1 MAHRLV
7 AAYRAPNWLP
17 GGHLQTIYSYFRAR
31 RIPVPRFSRRR
42 WETPD
47 GDFIDVDRLPGTA
60 GAPLIA
66 LFHGLEGNSA
76 SHYVRL
82 LAEPVAK
89 AGWELAV
96 AHFRGC
102 SGEPN
107 RLARAYHSGDSAE
120 VGWILRQFAAEAD
133 GSPLATIGVSLGGN
147 ALLKFLGEAGS
158 EAQRLVRC
166 AVAVSAPVD
175 LTASGNALCRGM
187 NRLYGRAFLATL
199 KTKGIDKAARFP
211 DLINA
216 ERVRAARTLREFDD
230 AVTAPLHGFRDTDDY
245 WQRSSSKPWLPH
257 VRVPTL
263 MINARNDPFLPHEAL
278 PGAQEVAGC
287 IEREFTEAGGHV
299 GFVEGA
305 FPGNF
310 RWFRER
316 IMSFVQRH
324 LA

>member
-1 MAHRLV
+1 M
-7 AAYRAPNWLP
+7 
-17 GGHLQTIYSYFRAR
+17 QTLYSYFRAR
-31 RIPVPRFSRRR
+31 RVPVPRFSRCR

-60 GAPLIA
+60 PGAPVVA

-82 LAEPVAK
+82 LAEPVAQ
-89 AGWELAV
+89 AGWQLAV

-120 VGWILRQFAAEAD
+120 LGWMLRQFAAEAG
-133 GSPLATIGVSLGGN
+133 GSPLAALGVSLGGN

-158 EAQRLVRC
+158 EAQGLVRC

-175 LTASGNALCRGM
+175 LSASGNALCRGAG
-187 NRLYGRAFLATL
+187 RFYGRVFLATL
-199 KTKGIDKAARFP
+199 KKKGIDKAARFP
-211 DLINA
+211 DLIDA
-216 ERVRAARTLREFDD
+216 ERVRAARTLRQFDD

-245 WQRSSSKPWLPH
+245 WERSSSKRWLPH

-263 MINARNDPFLPHEAL
+263 MINARNDPFLPREAL
-278 PGAQEVAGC
+278 PGEHETAGC
-287 IEREFTEAGGHV
+287 IEREFTEGGGHV
-299 GFVEGA
+299 GFVEGV

-310 RWFRER
+310 QWFRKR
-316 IMSFVQRH
+316 IISFVQRH